1 MSSMFCTPAGDQPR
15 KLAFLLLPQFSLMA
29 FSSASEPLR
38 AANQLSGK
46 PLYEWVLVS
55 ADGQAVESSNG
66 MVSMVHHAIAD
77 APEVDLIV
85 VCASFD
91 PQHAATPP
99 VLAWLRRMAARGKTL
114 AGVDTGSHV
123 LALAGLLDGHRAT
136 IHWEH
141 LDSFTA
147 EFPNVEAAQDLFVI
161 DRRRFSAAGATAC
174 LDLMLTLIGAHHG
187 HDLAAAVS
195 DWFIYS
201 RIRPAEEAQRMPLR
215 ERLSVGNPRLLETVS
230 LMESAI
236 EEPITTGDL
245 ARRVGISTR
254 ELERLFKRWLK
265 TTPSAYY
272 RRMRLEKARILLRQ
286 TDDSV
291 TEIALSCGFG
301 SVASFSRSYK
311 ACYGHAPS
319 AGRFGRR

>member
-1 MSSMFCTPAGDQPR
+1 MLGTPAQDRPQT
-15 KLAFLLLPQFSLMA
+15 LAFLLLPQFSLMA

-38 AANQLSGK
+38 AANQLSRK
-46 PLYEWVLVS
+46 PLYDWILLS
-55 ADGQAVESSNG
+55 PDGQPVESSNG
-66 MVSMVHHAIAD
+66 MVSMVHHAMAD
-77 APEVDLIV
+77 APRADLVV

-91 PQHAATPP
+91 PQRAATPK
-99 VLAWLRRMAARGKTL
+99 VLAWLRRMAAVGTTL
-114 AGVDTGSHV
+114 AGIDTGSHV
-123 LALAGLLDGHRAT
+123 LAMAGLLDGYRAT

-147 EFPNVEAAQDLFVI
+147 EFPDVESAQELFVI
-161 DRRRFSAAGATAC
+161 DRRRLSAAGGTAC
-174 LDLMLTLIGAHHG
+174 LDLMLYLIGARHG
-187 HDLAAAVS
+187 HDLAAAVA

-215 ERLSVGNPRLLETVS
+215 ERLSAGNPRLLEAVT

-236 EEPITTGDL
+236 EEPMTTADL

-265 TTPSAYY
+265 STPSAYY

-286 TDDSV
+286 SDDSI
-291 TEIALSCGFG
+291 TQIALRCGFG

-311 ACYGHAPS
+311 ACYGHPPS
-319 AGRFGRR
+319 SGRFAPR